1 MTASAATITE
11 MAASV
16 SSGYNEDGLVVKGTD
31 GWNTVC
37 LVESSGPL
45 VSTTASST

>member
-11 MAASV
+11 LAASV
-16 SSGYNEDGLVVKGTD
+16 SSGCNGDGLVFKGID
-31 GWNTVC
+31 GQTAVC
-37 LVESSGPL
+37 LAESSGPL

>member
-1 MTASAATITE
+1 MTGSAATVTE
-11 MAASV
+11 LAASV
-16 SSGYNEDGLVVKGTD
+16 SSGCNGDGLVFKGID

-37 LVESSGPL
+37 LAESLGPL